1 LTQPQPGTGDR
12 LSVGM
17 VIRSLNEEKHIGR
30 LLTGVAHQT
39 VQPDEI
45 VLVDSGSTDAT
56 VEIATR
62 FGARVVTIAPKD
74 FSFGRSL
81 NLGCAALDTDVLVF
95 ASAHVYPLFDT
106 WLQHLVRPL
115 EESEIALSYGRQVG
129 DHRTKFSEQRL
140 LGRWFPAQSI
150 PRQSQPFCNNA
161 NAAVR
166 RSVWKEQPYD
176 EDLTGL
182 EDLDWARRAIA
193 KGHVLSYVA
202 EAPVVHVHEESWQ
215 RLRDRY
221 RREAI
226 AHKRIYE
233 DQRLS
238 AVEAV
243 ALGVRHIAADY
254 ASAARQGALLRNLGA
269 IPSFHAAQFLGAY
282 QGFAQ
287 VGDVPADLKRRFYYP
302 VPDEPDLAAVAIGRT
317 IDYAGH
323 EDTKADSQQDPR

>member
-1 LTQPQPGTGDR
+1 MQGKQSRAASIG
-12 LSVGM
+12 V
-17 VIRSLNEEKHIGR
+17 VIRSLNEEQHIGR
-30 LLTGVAHQT
+30 LLTGLSHQT
-39 VQPDEI
+39 VRPDEI

-56 VEIATR
+56 VEIAAR
-62 FGARVVTIAPKD
+62 FGARIETIAPAD

-81 NLGCAALDTDVLVF
+81 NLGCKALDTDVLVI
-95 ASAHVYPLFDT
+95 ASAHVYPLYDS
-106 WLQHLVRPL
+106 WIEHLVRPL
-115 EESEIALSYGRQVG
+115 ERPEVALSYGRQVG

-140 LGRWFPAQSI
+140 MLRWFPAQST
-150 PRQSQPFCNNA
+150 PTQTHPFCNNA

-166 RSVWKEQPYD
+166 RKVWAELPYD
-176 EDLTGL
+176 EELTGL
-182 EDLDWARRAIA
+182 EDLDWARRAMA
-193 KGHVLSYVA
+193 RGHLLSYVA

-233 DQRLS
+233 DQQMS

-243 ALGVRHIAADY
+243 GLGVRHTIADY
-254 ASAARQGALLRNLGA
+254 ASAARRGALLRNLVA

-287 VGDVPADLKRRFYYP
+287 VGDVPASLKRRFYYP
-302 VPDEPDLAAVAIGRT
+302 VPDADPGQGAGEIGAA
-317 IDYAGH
+317 IDYAAH
-323 EDTKADSQQDPR
+323 DERRDRVEEDHR